1 MTKRISIVVTYDTES
16 EKFVVDGDTT
26 EVHFPEGLCWDDETE
41 HWADEPLLV
50 EDVVQR
56 LAVQLSSPA
65 PPAAP
70 SAKEPVAIST
80 KFIELAL
87 NILDPDFTWD
97 AEETL
102 AAGDAAGRFLRE
114 YPITDWE
121 IEGAFGLVVQFVHD
135 WATGDSRDP
144 VATTDS
150 VVELFITS
158 ALTMVDPDCQWDAE
172 DVLDFSDS
180 ARQYL
185 DEHPIVGIEHDRQL
199 VNTVESF
206 VGEWQDVNP
215 LPMEFGY
222 QPNTDA
228 ELEVLDDGIASGLV
242 IE

>member
-1 MTKRISIVVTYDTES
+1 MTKRISIVVTYETES
-16 EKFVVDGDTT
+16 EKFVVDSDTT
-26 EVHFPEGLCWDDETE
+26 EVHFPEGLCWDNETE
-41 HWADEPLLV
+41 RWTDEPLLV

-70 SAKEPVAIST
+70 SAKGPVAIST

-87 NILDPDFTWD
+87 NILDPDFKWD

-102 AAGDAAGRFLRE
+102 EVSDAAGRFLRE

-144 VATTDS
+144 VATTDP

-158 ALTMVDPDCQWDAE
+158 ALTMVDPDCQLDAE
-172 DVLDFSDS
+172 EVLDFSDS

-185 DEHPIVGIEHDRQL
+185 DEHPIVDIEHDRQL
-199 VNTVESF
+199 INMVESF

-215 LPMEFGY
+215 PPTEFVY
-222 QPNTDA
+222 LPNTDA